1 MVKANHLPIRV
12 KGTLR
17 NTNNVV
23 GILYPAP
30 AAAIVCLL
38 LDLYGSTWN
47 RGSNIKW
54 RVNTINYNKFPQ
66 KYQKYLI

>member
-1 MVKANHLPIRV
+1 MVKANHLPICV

-30 AAAIVCLL
+30 AAAIVSIVRPIRLNMESRLEYKMAC
-38 LDLYGSTWN
+38 
-47 RGSNIKW
+47 K
-54 RVNTINYNKFPQ
+54 YN
-66 KYQKYLI
+66 